1 MGLLVAVFV
10 VAAGG
15 FEKAFIAARGARH
28 ISAEAVK
35 KIHEHRFEVLPGR
48 WVVDR
53 TWS

>member
-10 VAAGG
+10 VADGG
-15 FEKAFIAARGARH
+15 FEKAFIAACGTH
-28 ISAEAVK
+28 QFSAEAVK